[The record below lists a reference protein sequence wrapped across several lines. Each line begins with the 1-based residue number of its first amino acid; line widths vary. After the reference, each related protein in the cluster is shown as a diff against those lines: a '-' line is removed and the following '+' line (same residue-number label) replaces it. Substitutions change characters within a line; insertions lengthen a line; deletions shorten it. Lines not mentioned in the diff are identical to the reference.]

1 MIMGNKQFTTLTNK
15 SKEELLKE
23 LQETQRKLMVEKA
36 KLSSGISSE
45 NPSIIRKYKRQIARI
60 KMLLYQ
66 KHGLSI

>member
-1 MIMGNKQFTTLTNK
+1 MSNKQFNELAGKTK
-15 SKEELLKE
+15 QELLRE
-23 LQETQRKLMVEKA
+23 LHETQKKLMVEEA

-66 KHGLSI
+66 KHGLKI